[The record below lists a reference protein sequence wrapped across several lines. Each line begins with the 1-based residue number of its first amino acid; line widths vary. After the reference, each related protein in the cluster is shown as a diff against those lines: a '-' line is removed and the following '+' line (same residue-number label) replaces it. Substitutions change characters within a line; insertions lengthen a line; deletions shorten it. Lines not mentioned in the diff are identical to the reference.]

1 MNRRAYWLS
10 ILFAALSSFSY
21 LLWCWHDETLAEWN
35 RGAAPNVMRKQTK
48 ADHAASIGY
57 ALARVVLVMGLL
69 ELIPKEDSRK

>member
-1 MNRRAYWLS
+1 
-10 ILFAALSSFSY
+10 
-21 LLWCWHDETLAEWN
+21 
-35 RGAAPNVMRKQTK
+35 MRKQTK